1 MADAR
6 LVEAL
11 ERLIVGA
18 VGMTTVALAEFAPAA
33 ELTLPQWRALLVV
46 ARADGVRVSEIG
58 TRVGMTLP
66 SASRLVR
73 RLERRGLVTTAR
85 DEADRRGTI
94 VRPTAAGLQLWRDL
108 VDYRRRL
115 IADLLDA
122 LPAPVPA
129 GLAGELECVESA
141 FARYA

>member
-1 MADAR
+1 MADPR

-11 ERLIVGA
+11 ERLVVSA

-33 ELTLPQWRALLVV
+33 DLTLAQWRVLLVV
-46 ARADGVRVSEIG
+46 ARADGVRIGEIG
-58 TRVGMTLP
+58 SRIEVGLP

-73 RLERRGLVTTAR
+73 RLERRGLLTTER

-94 VRPTAAGLQLWRDL
+94 VRATPAGLHLWSSL
-108 VDYRRRL
+108 VDYRRRM
-115 IADLLDA
+115 IAEVLDA
-122 LPAPVPA
+122 LPTPLPVD
-129 GLAGELECVESA
+129 LADDLEVVEQA